1 MDEGANRREEEVD
14 GRRLGKVEHVLT
26 GAQIDSDLTFVT
38 QVYSFIVTDKRIYI
52 VEGNTC
58 Y

>member
-26 GAQIDSDLTFVT
+26 SAQMNFDLTFVT
-38 QVYSFIVTDKRIYI
+38 QVYSFIVTDKKIYI
-52 VEGNTC
+52 VEGNI
-58 Y
+58 